1 MNNVL
6 ILCDETSVFNVADD
20 ICHFLRYFTIAW
32 PATLLKKRFRL
43 RCFLVNFAKFLRT
56 PFL

>member
-20 ICHFLRYFTIAW
+20 ICLRYFTIAW
-32 PATLLKKRFRL
+32 PAALLKKRLRL
-43 RCFLVNFAKFLRT
+43 RCFLVNFAKFLRP